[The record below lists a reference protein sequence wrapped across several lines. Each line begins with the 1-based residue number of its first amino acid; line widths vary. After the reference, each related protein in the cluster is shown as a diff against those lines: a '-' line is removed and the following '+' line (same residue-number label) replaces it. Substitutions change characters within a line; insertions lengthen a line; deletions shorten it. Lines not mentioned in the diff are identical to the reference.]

1 MSRLTDQEL
10 EEAFDYAHGSLRMTA
25 ALSELRER
33 RAADL
38 TAQDVE
44 ALSYFVETSGVT
56 HIDGRETPYGAAHR
70 VVRKLLAREV
80 GR

>member
-10 EEAFDYAHGSLRMTA
+10 DEAFDYAHGSLRLTA

-44 ALSYFVETSGVT
+44 ALHYFIGGSGVT
-56 HIDGRETPYGAAHR
+56 HVDGKETPYGAALR
-70 VVRKLLAREV
+70 VLRRFLGKEA
-80 GR
+80 